1 MSQDFSRR
9 DFLKVSSATSVGLII
24 GVALPY
30 KERLV
35 AAGIVENSFEP
46 NVWIKISPD
55 NKVVITL
62 AKSEMGQGVK
72 TSLPMIVAEE
82 LDVDLQKINI
92 LQADA
97 HTKNYG
103 SMMTV
108 GSRSVRGGAWLRL
121 REAGATAREML
132 VLAAAK
138 RWEVSPESCRTE
150 NGSVFHESSN
160 RSLTYG
166 TLTVDAATFKVPKKP
181 QLKDPSQFRYIGKS
195 TVLIDTPEKVS
206 GKTIY
211 GIDVRLPSMLY
222 ATVVHPPVSVPQ

>member
-72 TSLPMIVAEE
+72 TCLLYTSPSPR
-82 LDVDLQKINI
+82 
-92 LQADA
+92 DA
-97 HTKNYG
+97 TL
-103 SMMTV
+103 
-108 GSRSVRGGAWLRL
+108 SR
-121 REAGATAREML
+121 M
-132 VLAAAK
+132 
-138 RWEVSPESCRTE
+138 P
-150 NGSVFHESSN
+150 SS
-160 RSLTYG
+160 
-166 TLTVDAATFKVPKKP
+166 A
-181 QLKDPSQFRYIGKS
+181 
-195 TVLIDTPEKVS
+195 
-206 GKTIY
+206 
-211 GIDVRLPSMLY
+211 
-222 ATVVHPPVSVPQ
+222 

>member
-9 DFLKVSSATSVGLII
+9 DFLKVTSASGVGLII

-30 KERLV
+30 KERLI

-72 TSLPMIVAEE
+72 TSLPVIVAEE

-108 GSRSVRGGAWLRL
+108 GSLCV
-121 REAGATAREML
+121 
-132 VLAAAK
+132 
-138 RWEVSPESCRTE
+138 
-150 NGSVFHESSN
+150 
-160 RSLTYG
+160 
-166 TLTVDAATFKVPKKP
+166 
-181 QLKDPSQFRYIGKS
+181 
-195 TVLIDTPEKVS
+195 
-206 GKTIY
+206 
-211 GIDVRLPSMLY
+211 
-222 ATVVHPPVSVPQ
+222 

>member
-9 DFLKVSSATSVGLII
+9 DFLKVSSTVGVGLVIS
-24 GVALPY
+24 VALPY

-92 LQADA
+92 LQLLA
-97 HTKNYG
+97 HLILQVVDY
-103 SMMTV
+103 
-108 GSRSVRGGAWLRL
+108 
-121 REAGATAREML
+121 
-132 VLAAAK
+132 
-138 RWEVSPESCRTE
+138 PQ
-150 NGSVFHESSN
+150 
-160 RSLTYG
+160 
-166 TLTVDAATFKVPKKP
+166 TLK
-181 QLKDPSQFRYIGKS
+181 
-195 TVLIDTPEKVS
+195 
-206 GKTIY
+206 
-211 GIDVRLPSMLY
+211 
-222 ATVVHPPVSVPQ
+222 

>member
-1 MSQDFSRR
+1 M
-9 DFLKVSSATSVGLII
+9 V
-24 GVALPY
+24 LPY

-35 AAGIVENSFEP
+35 AAGIVKNSFEP

-132 VLAAAK
+132 VFGRCKTL
-138 RWEVSPESCRTE
+138 
-150 NGSVFHESSN
+150 GS
-160 RSLTYG
+160 
-166 TLTVDAATFKVPKKP
+166 
-181 QLKDPSQFRYIGKS
+181 
-195 TVLIDTPEKVS
+195 
-206 GKTIY
+206 
-211 GIDVRLPSMLY
+211 
-222 ATVVHPPVSVPQ
+222 

>member
-1 MSQDFSRR
+1 MSQNFSRR
-9 DFLKVSSATSVGLII
+9 DFLKVTSASSVGLII
-24 GVALPY
+24 GVALPF
-30 KERLV
+30 KERLI

-97 HTKNYG
+97 HTNNYG

-132 VLAAAK
+132 VSAAANVGELVLNPVEQ
-138 RWEVSPESCRTE
+138 RMVLFFTT
-150 NGSVFHESSN
+150 H
-160 RSLTYG
+160 
-166 TLTVDAATFKVPKKP
+166 
-181 QLKDPSQFRYIGKS
+181 LKD
-195 TVLIDTPEKVS
+195 LLHM
-206 GKTIY
+206 
-211 GIDVRLPSMLY
+211 VR
-222 ATVVHPPVSVPQ
+222 